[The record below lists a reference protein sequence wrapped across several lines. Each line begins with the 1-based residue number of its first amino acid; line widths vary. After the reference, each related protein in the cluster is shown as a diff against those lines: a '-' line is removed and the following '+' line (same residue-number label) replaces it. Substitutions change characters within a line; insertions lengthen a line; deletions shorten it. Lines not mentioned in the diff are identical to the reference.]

1 MSASG
6 DADVAAVRAGE
17 ELPVA
22 ALAAWFA
29 EAAPELAGQPVEVL
43 QFPKGHS
50 NLTYLLRVGERELVL
65 RRPPHGAKIAS
76 AHDMAREHTILSAL
90 NPRLPQAPRPL
101 AFCGDEGV
109 LGAPFYVMERV
120 RGLIVR
126 KTLPAA
132 WAGDAARARAVSEVT
147 CDALVMLHAVD
158 WRAAGLGELWKGE
171 GYVARQ
177 VSGWAGRYSRA
188 RTDDV
193 PTIEAAA
200 AWLAAHLPEE
210 QAPALIHNDVKPD
223 NLVLDVDDPRRVVGI
238 LDWEMA
244 TIGDP
249 LMDLG
254 TTLGYWVQADDPAPA
269 QAFAFC
275 PSNAPG
281 ALTRAEM
288 VARYEQRSGRVVGDP
303 VFYYVYGLFKLA
315 VVAQQI
321 YQRYATG
328 KTKDKRF
335 ASFIFGVRVLG
346 DMAARA
352 IEAGRL

>member
-1 MSASG
+1 MSA
-6 DADVAAVRAGE
+6 DADVAAMRSGE

-22 ALAAWFA
+22 ALEAWIA
-29 EAAPELAGQPVEVL
+29 GALPELAGQGLEVL

-65 RRPPHGAKIAS
+65 RRPPFGAKIAS
-76 AHDMAREHTILSAL
+76 AHDMEREHTLLAAL
-90 NPRLPQAPRPL
+90 HPRLPAAPRPL
-101 AFCGDEGV
+101 AFCADEAV
-109 LGAPFYVMERV
+109 LGAPFYLMERV

-126 KTLPAA
+126 KTLPPA
-132 WAGDAARARAVSEVT
+132 WEGDAARARAVSEVT
-147 CDALVMLHAVD
+147 CDALAMLHAVD
-158 WRAAGLGELWKGE
+158 WREAGLAGLWKGE
-171 GYVARQ
+171 GYVERQ
-177 VSGWAGRYSRA
+177 VSGWARRYERA

-193 PTIEAAA
+193 STVEATA
-200 AWLAAHLPEE
+200 AWLGEHLPGE

-223 NLVLDVDDPRRVVGI
+223 NLVLDPDDPRRVVGI

-254 TTLGYWVQADDPAPA
+254 TTLGYWVQADDPAAA

-288 VARYEQRSGRVVGDP
+288 LARYEQASGRRVEDP

-321 YQRYATG
+321 YQRFVVG
-328 KTKDKRF
+328 QTKDKRF
-335 ASFIFGVRVLG
+335 ASFGFGVRVLG
-346 DMAARA
+346 DLAARA
-352 IEAGRL
+352 MASGRL